1 MRKRLLPGGR
11 RVDNE
16 RQPALLS
23 LLEDREMAYDLLIR
37 DAQICDGTGMPIYSG
52 ALAVENGK
60 IAALGDVS
68 GIARRELN
76 AHGAV
81 LAPGF
86 IDIHTHYDAQVSWDP
101 LLTCSSWHGVTS
113 LLMGNCGVG
122 VAPVRP
128 RQRSTMAWDLVNVEA
143 LPHDVLMNGV
153 SWEWESFPEYLR
165 AVERRGAA
173 LNTCFLVP
181 LSALRFYVLGDEA
194 AERAAT
200 AEETAQIASLFREA
214 MLAGAYGFSLSLA
227 PQHIGFQGR
236 PLASRMV
243 SREEL
248 AALCRVMRELDRGII
263 EILPSRGANATP
275 NDNGLDLLLF
285 LAEQSNR
292 PVTFLAILD
301 LPGTP
306 FQVHQDTI
314 ERLKPLLAR
323 GLKILPQVTP
333 RPIQQ
338 YYTLRDPFIFAALDS
353 WKGVFNR
360 TAEEQAALFRS
371 ANFRKGFKNELKG
384 RPHKA
389 VFRGRWDRVHIVR
402 AEQVENQRYLNHSI
416 AEVAELLQKDPEDA
430 ILDLALSENLE
441 LGITLSV
448 INVNKDV
455 VERIMH
461 LPNTLLGLSDAG
473 AHVAQ
478 HCDAGL
484 PSYLLAEWVRDRN
497 ALTLEEGVRRL
508 TSEPAGFM
516 GLNGKGC
523 LKPGNDADLVVFDP
537 SRIRPLPP
545 EWCNDLPGGRPR
557 LIERS
562 EGIEYT
568 IVNGHLLFAT
578 NEYQGGM
585 PGRVLR
591 SGK

>member
-1 MRKRLLPGGR
+1 MP
-11 RVDNE
+11 
-16 RQPALLS
+16 
-23 LLEDREMAYDLLIR
+23 YDLLIK
-37 DAQICDGTGMPIYSG
+37 DAQICDGTGAPIYSG
-52 ALAVENGK
+52 SLAVEDGK
-60 IAALGDVS
+60 IAALGDIS

-76 AHGAV
+76 AGGSV

-101 LLTCSSWHGVTS
+101 LLTCSSWHGITS
-113 LLMGNCGVG
+113 VLMGNCGVG
-122 VAPVRP
+122 VAPVRAHE
-128 RQRSTMAWDLVNVEA
+128 RSTMAWDLVNVEA
-143 LPHDVLMNGV
+143 LPHEVLMNGV
-153 SWEWESFPEYLR
+153 SWEWESFPEYMR
-165 AVERRGAA
+165 SVERRGVA
-173 LNTCFLVP
+173 LNTSFLVP

-194 AERAAT
+194 AQRAAT
-200 AEETAQIASLFREA
+200 AEETAEMASLFRDA

-248 AALCRVMRELDRGII
+248 AALCRVMRELDRGVI

-275 NDNGLDLLLF
+275 SDNGFELLVL

-301 LPGTP
+301 LPGTS
-306 FQVHQDTI
+306 FKAHEDT
-314 ERLKPLLAR
+314 
-323 GLKILPQVTP
+323 TP

-360 TAEEQAALFRS
+360 TAEEQARLFRS
-371 ANFRKGFKNELKG
+371 ADFRQSFKNELKE
-384 RPHKA
+384 RVHKA
-389 VFRGRWDRVHIVR
+389 VFRGRWDRVHVVK
-402 AEQVENQRYLNHSI
+402 AAQEENKRFLNRSI
-416 AEVAELLQKDPEDA
+416 AEVAEVLHKDPEDA

-455 VERIMH
+455 VHKILQ
-461 LPNTLLGLSDAG
+461 LPNTLVGLSDVG

-484 PSYLLAEWVRDRN
+484 PSYLLSEWVRERN
-497 ALTLEEGVRRL
+497 TLSLAEGVRRL
-508 TSEPAGFM
+508 TSEPADF
-516 GLNGKGC
+516 LSLSGKGR

-537 SRIRPLPP
+537 GRIRPLPP
-545 EWCNDLPGGRPR
+545 EWCNDLPGGQPR

-568 IVNGHLLFAT
+568 IVNGHMLFAGD
-578 NEYQGGM
+578 EYQGGM

-591 SGK
+591 SGTGFAPVR